1 MKTKAK
7 MKILMAVSA
16 LLAGQLLVSCNG
28 DKNLKKGE
36 QYWAI
41 GEYYEAAQ
49 EFAKA
54 YAKTPPSMKEK
65 RGKIAY
71 KVQRAIAEW
80 TIMPRRRQ
88 DIAML

>member
-1 MKTKAK
+1 
-7 MKILMAVSA
+7 MAVSA

-71 KVQRAIAEW
+71 KVAESN
-80 TIMPRRRQ
+80 RRMNYYAKAQAGYRNAVRYKYT
-88 DIAML
+88 D

>member
-54 YAKTPPSMKEK
+54 YAKTPPSMRET
-65 RGKIAY
+65 
-71 KVQRAIAEW
+71 W
-80 TIMPRRRQ
+80 Q
-88 DIAML
+88 DSL